1 MLSLEK
7 EVRTRTRRNTLQR
20 AVLGTIAAAGL
31 LGITMVA
38 PNALQALEK
47 LGLIP
52 SRRQPE
58 IIQSS
63 WRRLLAAGLLERQGK
78 FLRVTQKG
86 EARLRQLEL
95 YDYKLKKPRRW
106 DKKWRLLIFDIREE
120 RKSLR
125 DKIRR
130 TLISIGFARLQDSVW
145 VYPYDCE
152 DLITLLKADFRVGKD
167 VLYIIA
173 DAIEN
178 DHQLRKQFGLP
189 TST

>member
-7 EVRTRTRRNTLQR
+7 EVRTKTRRKNVQR
-20 AVLGTIAAAGL
+20 IILGTIATAGL
-31 LGITMVA
+31 LSVAVVA

-52 SRRQPE
+52 SRRQQE
-58 IIQSS
+58 IVSSS
-63 WRRLLAAGLLERQGK
+63 WKRLVAAGLLERQGK
-78 FLRVTQKG
+78 FLRLTSKG
-86 EARLRQLEL
+86 EKKLRQLEL
-95 YDYKLKKPRRW
+95 RDYKLKKPRRW

-125 DKIRR
+125 DKVRR
-130 TLISIGFARLQDSVW
+130 TLVSIGFARLQDSVW

-152 DLITLLKADFRVGKD
+152 DFFTLLKADFKVGKD
-167 VLYIIA
+167 LLYIIA

-178 DHQLRKQFGLP
+178 DRSLREKFGLAA
-189 TST
+189 